1 MTIREKLDL
10 LAKSEDRNAA
20 MIEAFEIGIV
30 MGIASVIYVMDVNEA
45 DAIMITTA
53 ASIQAKANAYDT
65 VYEDDE
71 P

>member
-20 MIEAFEIGIV
+20 VIKAFEDGIV
-30 MGIASVIYVMDVNEA
+30 SGIAATITVLNTNEA

-53 ASIQAKANAYDT
+53 ACIQAKAKAYDM
-65 VYEDDE
+65 VCEDDE